1 VASAPIGVK
10 GYVLFSSTLGVLWPP
25 VFTSLFVG
33 AVLVIPTQ
41 AHELYRILI
50 QGDDWIRA
58 VVTLL
63 LLAILSY
70 VTNLMGQALIQTIKP
85 PAITPNTPEGFLA
98 RILPGACGALI
109 PFVAGVGAI
118 AAAVEIP
125 HISLPSTAIA
135 RSTSLAEIARLTK
148 EALVQAKHLQVAG
161 WGLIGIAVALF
172 VVTFVL
178 NRRRQAPVL
187 AEFVSAHWPGV
198 WIGGA
203 GLYCLL
209 SIVFT
214 VSNRAA
220 ASLGTLAVVCI
231 FAVLLVTFLSGLRVG
246 SRRLG
251 LPVITLGFV
260 AGGIFS
266 VLGWNDNH
274 IVRETLLE
282 HPKPIA
288 DFAGPQLAFQAWFR
302 ARQDLG
308 HYTEK
313 RQPYPV
319 FIVAARGGGIYAA
332 GQVAIFLS
340 RMQDQCPNFSQH
352 IFAISGVS
360 GGSVGA
366 AVFSSLARKMAQN
379 RPWQSCD
386 PGEPGTGGMES
397 HAKSFIETDFLA
409 PIVAAALFPDLLQR
423 FLPFRI
429 GATDRGKALA
439 KGMERA
445 WQASEPGSKNP
456 FEEAF
461 LNQWNPESAAPALL
475 FNTTEVGNGRRLVI
489 SPFAI
494 IPSIPA
500 ALSQSAWFYE
510 TRETFPTGG
519 TRPPPVARDLR
530 LSEAAGIS
538 ARFPWLLPAAAIER
552 DGKLIRLVDGGYFDN
567 SGIETALNVIEVLT
581 GLRQI
586 HLDHPA
592 EGDGRF
598 DYFDFD
604 IHLIT
609 ISGSGVDSPDTLQ
622 GLSDVLA
629 PIQAL
634 FSARN
639 AEGSLAYVRGQT
651 ALRSSRDDTHPAATL
666 DEQDMPLA
674 LGFQMSGNSI
684 GLIAAEVG
692 EASQCGRFL
701 APFVQEAARITP
713 DPQWIME
720 YVRENSYTSC
730 LMKYLLSGENM
741 PTGNAY
747 PEEPQSS
754 PPH

>member
-1 VASAPIGVK
+1 MLSRENLA
-10 GYVLFSSTLGVLWPP
+10 
-25 VFTSLFVG
+25 TSK
-33 AVLVIPTQ
+33 
-41 AHELYRILI
+41 AH
-50 QGDDWIRA
+50 G
-58 VVTLL
+58 
-63 LLAILSY
+63 
-70 VTNLMGQALIQTIKP
+70 K
-85 PAITPNTPEGFLA
+85 
-98 RILPGACGALI
+98 
-109 PFVAGVGAI
+109 
-118 AAAVEIP
+118 
-125 HISLPSTAIA
+125 
-135 RSTSLAEIARLTK
+135 
-148 EALVQAKHLQVAG
+148 
-161 WGLIGIAVALF
+161 
-172 VVTFVL
+172 
-178 NRRRQAPVL
+178 
-187 AEFVSAHWPGV
+187 
-198 WIGGA
+198 
-203 GLYCLL
+203 
-209 SIVFT
+209 
-214 VSNRAA
+214 
-220 ASLGTLAVVCI
+220 
-231 FAVLLVTFLSGLRVG
+231 
-246 SRRLG
+246 
-251 LPVITLGFV
+251 
-260 AGGIFS
+260 
-266 VLGWNDNH
+266 
-274 IVRETLLE
+274 
-282 HPKPIA
+282 
-288 DFAGPQLAFQAWFR
+288 
-302 ARQDLG
+302 
-308 HYTEK
+308 
-313 RQPYPV
+313 
-319 FIVAARGGGIYAA
+319 AARTA
-332 GQVAIFLS
+332 GERWS
-340 RMQDQCPNFSQH
+340 
-352 IFAISGVS
+352 SGPKII
-360 GGSVGA
+360 
-366 AVFSSLARKMAQN
+366 SSLNSWA
-379 RPWQSCD
+379 
-386 PGEPGTGGMES
+386 
-397 HAKSFIETDFLA
+397 
-409 PIVAAALFPDLLQR
+409 
-423 FLPFRI
+423 
-429 GATDRGKALA
+429 
-439 KGMERA
+439 
-445 WQASEPGSKNP
+445 
-456 FEEAF
+456 
-461 LNQWNPESAAPALL
+461 
-475 FNTTEVGNGRRLVI
+475 GRRLVI

-754 PPH
+754 PPHWSSILFGRKDGLRANLPVNILAPLARPAALGRRQLPASRVHRLKSEYREPLHLRA